1 MAKTSV
7 RLTLQLGV
15 TQTIGYA
22 SSYYLPAILAAPISN
37 SIGISFERFFVFLAA
52 ASLISA
58 FLGPRLGRLI
68 DSFGGR
74 LMLPI
79 SSLLFAAGLLLMS
92 VATTQL
98 VLLMAWLVVGIAMAG
113 GLYDAAF
120 ASVVEIQGDDS
131 RRTIAGI
138 TLIAGFA
145 STIGW
150 PITSALTSAFD
161 WQTAVLFWAMTHVL
175 VGLPL
180 HLTLPGYKR
189 KARRERRLQREA
201 AETSTS
207 SVMLV
212 ILMGA
217 LFALGGFTQVAVG
230 IHLPGLLG
238 AGGATPELALAVA
251 TLLGPG
257 QVLARILQVGLPQTF
272 TPVRVAGLA
281 LILHPIG
288 ALAWLA
294 FGDIG
299 MVFFVILHGMGS
311 GFLTVA
317 GGVLPL
323 YVFGSK
329 NYGQR
334 QGYIMAASK
343 ILLAFAPLIFGA
355 AMVSVG
361 VFALAFTVASALLSV
376 GILGW
381 LLTHRRSTNTPA
393 K

>member
-1 MAKTSV
+1 VAKTSV

-22 SSYYLPAILAAPISN
+22 SSYYLPAILAVPISN
-37 SIGISFERFFVFLAA
+37 SIGISFERFFLFLAA

-92 VATTQL
+92 AATTQF

-180 HLTLPGYKR
+180 HLTLPGYKQN
-189 KARRERRLQREA
+189 ARRERRLQREV

-207 SVMLV
+207 PVMLV

-238 AGGATPELALAVA
+238 TGGATPELALVVA

-281 LILHPIG
+281 LILHPVG
-288 ALAWLA
+288 TLAWLA
-294 FGDIG
+294 LGDIG
-299 MVFFVILHGMGS
+299 MVLFVILHGMGS

-355 AMVSVG
+355 ALVGVG

-381 LLTHRRSTNTPA
+381 LLTHRRSTNSPA
-393 K
+393 E

>member
-180 HLTLPGYKR
+180 HLTLPGYKQN
-189 KARRERRLQREA
+189 ARRERRLQREV

-207 SVMLV
+207 PVMLV

-238 AGGATPELALAVA
+238 TGGATPEWALAVA

-272 TPVRVAGLA
+272 TPVRVAALA

-288 ALAWLA
+288 TLAWLA

-355 AMVSVG
+355 ALVSVG

>member
-1 MAKTSV
+1 VEKTSV

-22 SSYYLPAILAAPISN
+22 SSYYLPAILAVPISN

-92 VATTQL
+92 VATTQF

-150 PITSALTSAFD
+150 PITSAIASAVD
-161 WQTAVLFWAMTHVL
+161 WQTATLFWAGAHVL
-175 VGLPL
+175 IGLPL
-180 HLTLPGYKR
+180 HLTLPGYKQN
-189 KARRERRLQREA
+189 ARRERRLQREV

-207 SVMLV
+207 PVMLV

-238 AGGATPELALAVA
+238 AGGVTPELALAVA

-281 LILHPIG
+281 LILHPVG

-299 MVFFVILHGMGS
+299 MVLFVVLHGMGS

-355 AMVSVG
+355 ALVSVG

-381 LLTHRRSTNTPA
+381 LLTHRRSTNSPA
-393 K
+393 E